1 MSEQNIHVSLS
12 IGILNQIC
20 QPETWGH
27 GGAAVSL
34 PVTRSE
40 ALASSEYYASHAT
53 PAAIGGA
60 FPALSA
66 VPTISKNLVAY
77 LACLIVVTPYF
88 RGTANTRVAG
98 LGETHADV
106 VLQVLKLATDS
117 AYTDF
122 LKRKL
127 VDWNQAA
134 PKPDWHAP
142 NQEERG
148 EVVDGDGEGGEGSSS
163 GGASECAR
171 CLIWINEPGHC
182 SPILSQGGSQRA
194 CI

>member
-27 GGAAVSL
+27 GGGAAVSL

-148 EVVDGDGEGGEGSSS
+148 EVVIDLNMSMGMGKGERGVRAGVR
-163 GGASECAR
+163 ASVRDA
-171 CLIWINEPGHC
+171 
-182 SPILSQGGSQRA
+182 
-194 CI
+194 